1 MKKTQICMT
10 IVLVLFMCSVA
21 PAVVVENSE
30 LVVYWCGKGD
40 MTIDPCY
47 AWPDSVDKYW
57 SNPLNWVTWPPPDY
71 FVRLNFVPDLNDPVG
86 LNRGHDRLHH
96 EVTDSNLW
104 TTVID
109 SNTAAKA
116 AWVGIGYYGWH
127 TLNITG
133 GTLQL
138 SGYRQKFYLQDAN
151 HPQDPNYVDTFMLE
165 LARTDLTT
173 GGVLTHDSN
182 SVLNISGGSVTGNG
196 HFVVGG
202 IDNRW
207 GEHGANGHFNMSG
220 GTVDC
225 NGNLQIGMY
234 HGTGDVN
241 LSGGTFDANDLQMT
255 SRGLLTISGTGKVM
269 LKGDKRAIANA
280 YIASGWIVGP
290 AYVTYHVDTNKTEIS
305 TSSCGSGADLSG
317 DCYIDVED
325 VEILADNW
333 LAVGTNQ
340 ADISGDGRVN
350 FKDFAMLASRWLQ
363 VP

>member
-1 MKKTQICMT
+1 MKKTQICMMV
-10 IVLVLFMCSVA
+10 VLVLFMCSA
-21 PAVVVENSE
+21 ASA
-30 LVVYWCGKGD
+30 LSDTIVYWCGTGNLA
-40 MTIDPCY
+40 IDPCF
-47 AWPDSVDKYW
+47 AWPPGENLLW
-57 SNPLNWVTWPPPDY
+57 QEPNNWVSWPLPDF
-71 FVRLNFVPDLNDPVG
+71 FVRLHFVPDINDPVA
-86 LNRGHDRLHH
+86 LNRGINGPGNFVSDP
-96 EVTDSNLW
+96 NFW

-116 AWVGIGYYGWH
+116 AWLVIGYYGSH
-127 TLNITG
+127 KLYITG
-133 GTLQL
+133 GTLQIAGM
-138 SGYRQKFYLQDAN
+138 SQAFY
-151 HPQDPNYVDTFMLE
+151 PQDYNLPYQIDKFMLE
-165 LARTDLTT
+165 IARTDLTT
-173 GGVLTHDSN
+173 GDEITMDSN
-182 SVLNISGGSVTGNG
+182 SLLNISGGSVTGNG

-202 IDNRW
+202 LNDYW
-207 GEHGANGHFNMSG
+207 HDLGANGHFNMSG

-234 HGTGDVN
+234 NGTGDVN
-241 LSGGTFDANDLQMT
+241 LSGGTFDANSLAMT

-269 LKGDKRAIANA
+269 LRGDKRAIANA

-325 VEILADNW
+325 VKILADNW

-340 ADISGDGRVN
+340 ADLNGDGRVN
-350 FKDFAMLASRWLQ
+350 FKDFAMLALQWLQ

>member
-1 MKKTQICMT
+1 MKKMHICVM
-10 IVLVLFMCSVA
+10 IVLVLLMCSA
-21 PAVVVENSE
+21 ASAVNEAI
-30 LVVYWCGKGD
+30 VYWCGKGN
-40 MTIDPCY
+40 TVIDPCF
-47 AWPDSVDKYW
+47 AWPNSQDKFW
-57 SNPLNWVTWPPPDY
+57 SNPHNWVSWPPND
-71 FVRLNFVPDLNDPVG
+71 FFARLNFVPDLNDAVA
-86 LNRGHDRLHH
+86 LNRGLDDYKNF
-96 EVTDSNLW
+96 VTDSNLW

-116 AWVGIGYYGWH
+116 AWVVIGYYGWH

-133 GTLQL
+133 GTLQI
-138 SGYRQKFYLQDAN
+138 SGCIQAFYTQQDGN
-151 HPQDPNYVDTFMLE
+151 TLKVDKFMLE
-165 LARTDLTT
+165 LARTDSPT
-173 GGVLTHDSN
+173 GGFICKDSN
-182 SVLNISGGSVTGNG
+182 SLLNISGGSVTGNG
-196 HFVVGG
+196 HFVIGG
-202 IDNRW
+202 LNDQW
-207 GEHGANGHFNMSG
+207 HEPGANGHFNMSG

-241 LSGGTFDANDLQMT
+241 LSGGTFDANNLQMT
-255 SRGLLTISGTGKVM
+255 SHGLLTISGTGKLM

-317 DCYIDVED
+317 DCYIDFED
-325 VEILADNW
+325 VEVLADNW

-340 ADISGDGRVN
+340 ADLNGDGRVN

>member
-1 MKKTQICMT
+1 MAMKKTQICMT

-21 PAVVVENSE
+21 SAVNPDI
-30 LVVYWCGKGD
+30 VYWCGKGD

-47 AWPDSVDKYW
+47 AWPASVDKYW
-57 SNPLNWVTWPPPDY
+57 SNPLNWVSWQDPDY
-71 FVRLNFVPDLNDPVG
+71 FVRLNFVPDINDLVA
-86 LNRGHDRLHH
+86 LNRGMDNYNQP
-96 EVTDSNLW
+96 VTDSNLW

-109 SNTAAKA
+109 SNTAARA
-116 AWVGIGYYGWH
+116 AWVIIGYYGWH

-133 GTLQL
+133 GTLQI
-138 SGYRQKFYLQDAN
+138 SGWIQPFYPQDAN
-151 HPQDPNYVDTFMLE
+151 FPRDPCIMQWDKFMME
-165 LARTDLTT
+165 LARTDWVNS
-173 GGVLTHDSN
+173 GYACNDSN

-202 IDNRW
+202 INNRW
-207 GEHGANGHFNMSG
+207 GELGADGHFNMSG

-241 LSGGTFDANDLQMT
+241 LSGGTFTANTLAMT
-255 SRGLLTISGTGKVM
+255 SHGLLTISDTGKLV
-269 LKGDKRAIANA
+269 LKGDKRALANG
-280 YIASGWIVGP
+280 YIASGWIVSP
-290 AYVTYHVDTNKTEIS
+290 AYVTYHVDTNTTEVS
-305 TSSCGSGADLSG
+305 TSSCGSGADIYN
-317 DCYIDVED
+317 DCLIDKKD
-325 VEILADNW
+325 LAILADNW

-340 ADISGDGRVN
+340 ADLNGDGQVN